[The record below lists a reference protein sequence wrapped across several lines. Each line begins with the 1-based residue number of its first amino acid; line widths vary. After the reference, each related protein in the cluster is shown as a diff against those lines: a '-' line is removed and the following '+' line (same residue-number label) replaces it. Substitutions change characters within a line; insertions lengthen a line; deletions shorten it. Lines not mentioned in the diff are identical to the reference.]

1 MRALDRK
8 VLRDVKHLKGQLFA
22 VAVLVACGVAV
33 FIMLR
38 SMYGYL
44 RGGQSTYYAQYGF
57 GEVFAHA
64 TRVPSAVE
72 EHLRNVPGVA
82 ALQTRI
88 VRDVMLDIPGLPE
101 PATGRM
107 VSLPDHG
114 EPRLNRIY
122 LRTGALPQAGRR
134 DQVVVSAAFADANG
148 FRVGDRFDAVLNGRW
163 QRLTVVG
170 TALSPEF
177 IYEISGTGGMFPDN
191 RRFGAMW
198 MSRGAMAAAF
208 EMEGAFNDVV
218 ATLTEG
224 GGERPVLDAFDDL
237 LERYGGAGAYGRD
250 LHLSHQFVSSEID
263 ETQVTASFFPAL
275 FLIITAFLLHTTMLR
290 LVRMEREAIGLLKA
304 FGVAPRTVAAHYLKL
319 ALLPVAA
326 GAVLGTGGGIWLAN
340 GMASVYARFF
350 QFPDMEFQLD
360 PAVVGWALVIALATG
375 VTGALAAARSVVRL
389 APAVAM
395 APPAPPRF
403 HGTRMEKTR
412 AWSALTPAERMIV
425 RNVTRARWK
434 SLSTAAGIA
443 MALGVLG
450 ALLSMFDA
458 IDLIAEIQFRHV
470 YREDIAVYFENTRE
484 EGALREVARLPGVL
498 TAEPIRLAPARL
510 VHGHREERTALL
522 GLRPGNELRRIV
534 DADYRVHAPPPD
546 GILLNAGLAERL
558 GVGPGDRVRVEVTEG
573 ERPAAELPVYGTVE
587 ELLMAGEVYLEAATL
602 YRILG
607 ESGTVSGAWLEVDPA
622 LRGEL
627 YASLKALPGVASV
640 LVKEVVEEGFT
651 ETIEE
656 SFLIALTSTLVL
668 GALLVMAIV
677 YNQAR
682 VALSERGRELASLR
696 VLGFSR
702 PEVARMLLGEQAVL
716 VVAALPVGI
725 WLGWFL
731 TWLVLKRFETDIF
744 RLPIVMEP
752 VTYLQSV
759 GLVLASAAISALLV
773 RRRLDRIDLIAV
785 LKTRE

>member
-8 VLRDVKHLKGQLFA
+8 VLRDVMHLKGQLLA

-44 RGGQSTYYAQYGF
+44 TGSQETYYAQYGF

-64 TRVPSAVE
+64 TRVPAAVE
-72 EHLRNVPGVA
+72 ERLRGVPGVA
-82 ALQTRI
+82 ALETRI
-88 VRDVMLDIPGLPE
+88 VRDVMLDVPGLAE

-114 EPRLNRIY
+114 EPRLNRLH
-122 LRTGALPQAGRR
+122 LRSGAYPQAGRR
-134 DQVVVSAAFADANG
+134 DQVVVSAAFAEANG
-148 FRVGDRFDAVLNGRW
+148 LRVGDAFGAVLNGRW

-198 MSRGAMAAAF
+198 MSRGALAAAF

-218 ATLTEG
+218 ATLAAG
-224 GGERPVLDAFDDL
+224 VAERAVLDAVDDL
-237 LERYGGAGAYGRD
+237 LERYGGTGAYGRD
-250 LHLSHQFVSSEID
+250 DHLSHQFVSGEID
-263 ETQVTASFFPAL
+263 ETQITATFFPAL
-275 FLIITAFLLHTTMLR
+275 FLVITAFLLHTTLLR

-304 FGVAPRTVAAHYLKL
+304 FGVWPRTVAAHYLKL
-319 ALLPVAA
+319 ALLPVGA
-326 GAVLGTGGGIWLAN
+326 GAMVGAGGGIWLADR
-340 GMASVYARFF
+340 MAGVYARFF
-350 QFPDMEFQLD
+350 QFPELDFQLD
-360 PAVVGWALVIALATG
+360 PGVVGWALLIALATG
-375 VTGALAAARSVVRL
+375 MAGALAALRSVVGL

-403 HGTRMEKTR
+403 TGARFERTR
-412 AWSALTPAERMIV
+412 AWRALRPAGRMIV

-434 SLSTAAGIA
+434 SLSTTLGIA

-458 IDLIAEIQFRHV
+458 IDVIADLQFRHI
-470 YREDIAVYFENTRE
+470 YREDMAVYFETTRE
-484 EGALREVARLPGVL
+484 GGALREVARLPGVL
-498 TAEPIRLAPARL
+498 AAEPIRVVPARL
-510 VHGHREERTALL
+510 VYGHREERTALL
-522 GLRPGNELRRIV
+522 GLQPGTRLRRIV
-534 DADYRVHAPPPD
+534 DADRRVHPPPPE
-546 GILLNAGLAERL
+546 GVLLNAALAGKL
-558 GVGPGDRVRVEVTEG
+558 GVGPGDVLRVEVTEG
-573 ERPAAELPVYGTVE
+573 ERAVVELPVAGTVA
-587 ELLMAGEVYLEAATL
+587 ELLMANEVYLEAATL

-607 ESGTVSGAWLEVDPA
+607 ESGTVSGAWLRVDP
-622 LRGEL
+622 RHRDEL
-627 YASLKALPGVASV
+627 YARLKALPGVSTV
-640 LVKEVVEEGFT
+640 LVKEVVVQGFRD
-651 ETIEE
+651 TIEE

-668 GALLVMAIV
+668 GGLLVMAIV

-702 PEVARMLLGEQAVL
+702 REVARMLLGEQAVL
-716 VVAALPVGI
+716 VAAAVPLGI
-725 WLGWFL
+725 GLGWGF
-731 TWLVLKRFETDIF
+731 TWLIMRRFESDLF
-744 RLPIVMEP
+744 RLPVVAEP
-752 VTYLQSV
+752 ATYLQAV
-759 GLVLASAAISALLV
+759 GLVLASAALSAYLV